1 MIVLVALLA
10 LAACGCARTR
20 AQTVPEAPPLAVP
33 APPPRVI
40 PAPPPDPAE
49 ELAPPALEASS
60 QPESRSGKG
69 NPHVEVSKPDPKKAE
84 TSSAVE
90 APPPMQPATL
100 QPGPA
105 ATQTGLERRAREL
118 LRLVAGDLGKVTRN
132 TLDPDAREQ
141 YDTAERF
148 RNRASEALAERNFI
162 YAVTLAEKAATI
174 AADLAKRVR

>member
-49 ELAPPALEASS
+49 ELAPPVEETPSS
-60 QPESRSGKG
+60 KARQTRKSSPQTSG
-69 NPHVEVSKPDPKKAE
+69 SDPKK
-84 TSSAVE
+84 VE
-90 APPPMQPATL
+90 PPPTVEPPPVPQPATL
-100 QPGPA
+100 QPGPV
-105 ATQTGLERRAREL
+105 ATQTGMESRTRL
-118 LRLVAGDLGKVTRN
+118 LLKAAASDLQNVNPN
-132 TLDPDAREQ
+132 TLDRDAREQ
-141 YDTAERF
+141 WATADRF
-148 RNRASEALAERNFI
+148 RNRANEALAERNFI